1 MSNPISMD
9 SMKLHNMTTGTL
21 TVRKDAHIKGNLIVD
36 GSIERPLLVPAP
48 DKKEFRRQ
56 EAYDKR
62 VKAAYDQYKRGV
74 VEDVDNG
81 DTERYL
87 PLHFANFSKGM
98 PHDSNG
104 FVDDAAWQL
113 FLHACETEDPSDFE
127 AIPLGYYGSG
137 HKKFTNPQAG
147 LAYDTEGSD
156 PWAQTLPP
164 FPRFDSAQLA
174 AEAVELYWAALCRD
188 VNFDQ
193 FGSDSTVA
201 AAVADLNNMSDF
213 RGPKQSGLVTPSTL
227 FRFDMPGELN
237 GPFVSQ
243 FLYMNCP
250 FGASSVDQKINAPT
264 SNVDYMT
271 THSAWLD
278 IQNAKPPTSSMT
290 FNPTKRYII
299 NPRDLA
305 QFAHI
310 DVLYQAY
317 QYALLILF
325 AINAPPSPTNPYIN
339 SVNQDCF
346 ATLCGP
352 FSAAHMPEMATRAL
366 EGVWHQKWFVH
377 RALRPEVYGQRVN
390 AKKTTSYN
398 FPVHPDIISS
408 NALTQTFTKFA
419 SYLLPMAWPEGSPL
433 HPSYGSGHAT
443 VAGACVT
450 FLKMVFDENYVL
462 PNCVQPNSNG
472 SALIPYTATPLTV
485 GGELN
490 KLAWNVAIGRNIG
503 GVHWRSDQENSLK
516 LGEEICVSVMRDL
529 KPTLNENFS
538 GWSCTG
544 FDGSTITV

>member
-1 MSNPISMD
+1 MSTLNMD
-9 SMKLHNMTTGTL
+9 SMKVHNMTAGTL

-36 GSIERPLLVPAP
+36 GTVERSLLIPAP

-62 VKAAYDQYKRGV
+62 VKSAYDQYKRGV

-81 DTERYL
+81 DTARYL
-87 PLHFANFSKGM
+87 PLHFANFTKGM
-98 PHDSNG
+98 PHDNNG
-104 FVDDAAWQL
+104 FVDDAAWQAL
-113 FLHACETEDPSDFE
+113 LHACETEDPADFE

-147 LAYDTEGSD
+147 LAFDTEGSD

-174 AEAVELYWAALCRD
+174 GEAVELYWAALCRD

-193 FGSDSTVA
+193 FGSDSTA
-201 AAVADLNNMSDF
+201 LASITDLNALSDF
-213 RGPKQSGLVTPSTL
+213 RGPKVSNLVTPDTL
-227 FRFDMPGELN
+227 FRTNIPGVLD

-250 FGASSVDQKINAPT
+250 FGASSIDQKINAPT
-264 SNVDYMT
+264 SNLDYMT
-271 THSAWLD
+271 THQDWLD
-278 IQNAKPPTSSMT
+278 VQNAKPNASMT

-325 AINAPPSPTNPYIN
+325 ATGAPPSPTNPYVN

-390 AKKTTSYN
+390 AKKTNAYN
-398 FPVHPDIISS
+398 FPVHNDVLNS
-408 NALTQTFTKFA
+408 NALTQIFSKFS

-433 HPSYGSGHAT
+433 HPTYGSGHAT

-450 FLKMVFDENYVL
+450 FLKMVFDDTHVL
-462 PNCVQPNSNG
+462 SNCVQPNSDG
-472 SALIPYTATPLTV
+472 SALVPYTDTSLTV

-490 KLAWNVAIGRNIG
+490 KLAWNVAIGRNFG
-503 GVHWRSDQENSLK
+503 GVHWRTDQEQSLR
-516 LGEEICVSVMRDL
+516 LGEQICLSVLRDI
-529 KPTLNENFS
+529 KPTLNENFT
-538 GWSCTG
+538 GWTCTG
-544 FDGSTITV
+544 FDGETLTV